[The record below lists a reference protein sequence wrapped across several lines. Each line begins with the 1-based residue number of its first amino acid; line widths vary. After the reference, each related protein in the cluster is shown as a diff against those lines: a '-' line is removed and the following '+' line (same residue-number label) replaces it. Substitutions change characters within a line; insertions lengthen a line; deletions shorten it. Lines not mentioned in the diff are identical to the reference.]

1 MSKSI
6 KYFINEKEKVV
17 VAVMEDTTFDVENL
31 LFSKRVALPSIFY
44 DKEAYWLKDK
54 YVGIAR
60 CHEDDE
66 FDLFLGKEIAKKR
79 LLFNYYED
87 FTKKLYRYK
96 KDVNERI
103 ENICRKPCA
112 HLDNIVNNMVEL
124 EDIVNKV

>member
-60 CHEDDE
+60 CHKDDE